1 MHKLCTILQHKTL
14 LVSSILFACVLWC
27 YTVTQNQLPALC
39 DGVFVFCVVL
49 AISVNSAKGNMFLVC
64 VQRI

>member
-1 MHKLCTILQHKTL
+1 M
-14 LVSSILFACVLWC
+14 FACVLWC

-64 VQRI
+64 VQHI